1 MLTCV
6 CVLVAQLCP
15 TLCDLMD
22 YSLEGSAVHGIFKQ
36 EYWSGLP
43 FTTPGYL
50 PDPGIQPRSPALA
63 GGYFTTEPSGKP
75 RDNLYFLL
83 KVVDM

>member
-1 MLTCV
+1 
-6 CVLVAQLCP
+6 
-15 TLCDLMD
+15 MD
-22 YSLEGSAVHGIFKQ
+22 YSLQGSAVRGIFKQ
-36 EYWSGLP
+36 EYWSIPVFTP

-50 PDPGIQPRSPALA
+50 PDPGIQPTSPALA
-63 GGYFTTEPSGKP
+63 SGYFTTEPPGKP